1 MNTRVIVICLLGCY
15 LSLTSCAKK
24 ESPSE
29 ISHLHQDS
37 ISSSVVQSDVVP
49 QTESNTTQL
58 KFIYQFTDKE
68 IQKISGDIAIIPFG
82 SGYPINVGT
91 LSEGKLEVD
100 LSDIKINTISNTT
113 IEEHLGHIGERLTF
127 SCPNFTDEKIDI
139 AQSGSF
145 VLIQDEM
152 ITADLF
158 PVSDIRLEN
167 WLFSGGHEAPL
178 KASYY
183 ELLYTDTGFS
193 LTTQCDNSSKGTN
206 EKDQHFT
213 FDLDLKKGFNL
224 IEYHIEETALPKDI
238 NDFVIPSKVTIT
250 NKNIDYKNIQW
261 VFSISEGC

>member
-1 MNTRVIVICLLGCY
+1 MNTRVIVICLLGFY

-49 QTESNTTQL
+49 QTESNNTQL

-91 LSEGKLEVD
+91 LTEGKLEVD
-100 LSDIKINTISNTT
+100 LSDIKINTISNTI
-113 IEEHLGHIGERLTF
+113 IEEHLRHIGERLTF

-152 ITADLF
+152 ITGEF
-158 PVSDIRLEN
+158 YPVTDAALED
-167 WLFSGGHEAPL
+167 WLFSSGHQPPI
-178 KASYY
+178 KASFF
-183 ELLYTDTGFS
+183 ELVYTETDGALKMECT
-193 LTTQCDNSSKGTN
+193 NSNSEN
-206 EKDQHFT
+206 NQSDQQHY
-213 FDLDLKKGFNL
+213 FDLELKKGFNF
-224 IEYHIEETALPKDI
+224 IEYRIEEVSTPKEHE
-238 NDFVIPSKVTIT
+238 FSIPIKTTTT
-250 NKNIDYKNIQW
+250 NKNINYKNIQW